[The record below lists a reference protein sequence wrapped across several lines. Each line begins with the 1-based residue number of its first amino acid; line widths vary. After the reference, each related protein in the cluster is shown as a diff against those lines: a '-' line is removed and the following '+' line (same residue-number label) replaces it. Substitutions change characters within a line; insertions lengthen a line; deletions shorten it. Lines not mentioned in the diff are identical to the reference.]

1 MTFKWRRASMQ
12 ANPPKSALTIKL
24 EKKMAPIDE
33 VKDQI

>member
-1 MTFKWRRASMQ
+1 MTFKWRRAH
-12 ANPPKSALTIKL
+12 PPKSALTIKL